1 MKILTTFGAILV
13 LATFFT
19 RASGQALKS
28 IDVSTSDNKGLW
40 IKNFNGFQQPGYDLP
55 LLSLRLNDKRFS
67 SLGAPVKDSNS
78 VGIDDKLALS
88 VTGTRILASGGIEL
102 EVKIVNNSR
111 DTVRISNIVPFGES
125 DKQVYLTHWDK
136 GDPLAQAFLF
146 RPGYAPVNV
155 TLPDNSW
162 GIGVGIVNVDN
173 GSSIVALAKINKSK
187 SQQVVFRRFQSFL
200 NPGAVLVC
208 NIWMDSYIGRW
219 QEGFRLMFQKKMLY
233 DLEPGSFD
241 NHLYERADL
250 KWINHSFVGH
260 FVSAWHNYFYDGEK
274 NLLTYND
281 FDKNIQKN
289 FGGDDFMILWTGFPV
304 LGLDQRNQ
312 WDLIRAMPGGVAQL
326 RKISDN
332 GLKEG
337 MHLMTNYTPW
347 DLPASYDQLY
357 NSTNYENPMEA
368 LGKISQ
374 AAGFWG
380 VMFDTRSESGKWFQ
394 EAMDKYR
401 SGYAIF
407 PEGMCTPADMQVCKM
422 GRTHAAIHYAPFLNL
437 IKLIKPDVGI
447 FRQAVIDQEDPRR
460 DAALSFFNG
469 HGVEYHLYVPYN
481 LDWVQ
486 ELYAFTGRTVRI
498 LRESANNFC
507 NYGWTPLLPTSTD
520 SIYVNEWPGENKTIY
535 TIYNLHPEGYHG
547 ALFEVPARPGW
558 HYVDLWRNEELQT
571 IPVGSK
577 NLIKLNVD
585 GFPRKYLGTLAEA
598 SVSAVG
604 HFPKLIRETKS
615 GDQLDLKTE
624 KGNRLKIWQGSP
636 SYGKQPIVDLS
647 ATSVRVAESKL
658 RNGGFAGNLVVQAF
672 DNEELLDEYII
683 PGTAKFAELEPERLF
698 EKSAGKTD
706 YQSEYMDVKLSRE
719 QDLLTVL
726 LKKDAQLTIYP
737 KDLKATTPIETG
749 NKNSTFKLLDT
760 FGRYEGDL
768 IVLAK
773 QNGVTVDSASVN
785 IPYGYPR
792 IASVIEKTEK
802 TSTVPEGMALIP
814 AGKFR
819 FKSRFIGDWMIK
831 YPVEDTG
838 KVFNMKAFYMDKHPV
853 TNAQFAHF
861 LKATNYKPSDPEN
874 FLKNWTNGV
883 MPEGTADN
891 PVTFVSYE
899 DAKAYAKWAG
909 KRLPTEKEWQY
920 AAQGPDE
927 YLYPWGNKM
936 DSTKCNVGNGILD
949 PVGKYPQGANAAG
962 IEELTGSVWQL
973 TNDLY
978 KSGTTGFVILKG
990 GSYFTTKSSWWYV
1003 TGGALDL
1010 TCRQQLLRVSQG
1022 YERNATTGF
1031 RLVKD
1036 AE

>member
-1 MKILTTFGAILV
+1 MKRIKFFLGIVVLV
-13 LATFFT
+13 SLAVEVS
-19 RASGQALKS
+19 AQALKS
-28 IDVSTSDNKGLW
+28 IDVSTSDKKGLW

-55 LLSLRLNDKRFS
+55 LLSLRLNDRLYS
-67 SLGAPVKDSNS
+67 SLGAPVKDENS
-78 VGIDDKLALS
+78 VAIDNKLLLS
-88 VTGTRILASGGIEL
+88 VTGTNLLSSGGIEM
-102 EVKIVNNSR
+102 EVRIVNNSA
-111 DTVRISNIVPFGES
+111 DTVRVSSIVPFGES
-125 DKQVYLTHWDK
+125 DKQVYLTHLPK
-136 GDPLAQAFLF
+136 GDPLAQSFLF

-187 SQQVVFRRFQSFL
+187 SQHVGFRRFQSFL
-200 NPGAVLVC
+200 YPGSVLVC
-208 NIWMDSYIGRW
+208 NLWMDSYIGRW
-219 QEGFRLMFQKKMLY
+219 QEGLRLMFQKKMLY

-274 NLLTYND
+274 NLLTYTD
-281 FDKNIQKN
+281 FDKNIRKN
-289 FGGDDFMILWTGFPV
+289 FGGDDYMILWTGFPV

-312 WDLIRAMPGGVAQL
+312 WDLIRAMPGGVAGL
-326 RKISDN
+326 RKISAS

-347 DLPASYDQLY
+347 DLPASYDQLF
-357 NSTNYENPMEA
+357 NSTRYENPMEA

-374 AAGFWG
+374 DADFWG

-394 EAMDKYR
+394 DAMDKYR
-401 SGYAIF
+401 SGFAIF
-407 PEGMCTPADMQVCKM
+407 PEGMCIPADMQECKM

-437 IKLIKPDVGI
+437 IKLIKPDIGI
-447 FRQAVIDQEDPRR
+447 FRQAVIDKEDPRR
-460 DAALSFFNG
+460 DVALSFFNG
-469 HGVEYHLYVPYN
+469 HGIEYHLYVPYD

-498 LRESANNFC
+498 LRESADNFC

-520 SIYVNEWPGENKTIY
+520 SIYVNEWPGEDKTIY
-535 TIYNLHPEGYHG
+535 TIYNLHPEGYKG
-547 ALFEVPARPGW
+547 ALFEVPAKPGW

-585 GFPRKYLGTLAEA
+585 GFPRGYLGTLAEA

-604 HFPKLIRETKS
+604 HFPKLIKATKL
-615 GDQLDLKTE
+615 GDLLEVRTE

-636 SYGKQPIVDLS
+636 SYGKQPAIDLHS
-647 ATSVRVAESKL
+647 TSIQVAESKL
-658 RNGGFAGNLVVQAF
+658 RKNGFTGNLVVQAF
-672 DNEELLDEYII
+672 DNERIIDECVI
-683 PGTAKFAELEPERLF
+683 PGVAKDIENKPEMLF
-698 EKSAGKTD
+698 EKSDGRSD
-706 YQSEYMDVKLSRE
+706 YQSEYMDVNLFRE
-719 QDLLTVL
+719 QDVLKVL
-726 LKKDAQLTIYP
+726 LKKDVQLIFYP
-737 KDLKATTPIETG
+737 KDLRSAKHVETS
-749 NKNSTFKLLDT
+749 NKNSTYKLLDT

-768 IVLAK
+768 IILAK
-773 QNGVTVDSASVN
+773 QNDLIVDSTSVN

-792 IASVIEKTEK
+792 IASAVEKTE
-802 TSTVPEGMALIP
+802 TASIVPEGMALIP
-814 AGKFR
+814 EGKFR

-853 TNAQFAHF
+853 TNAQFAQF

-874 FLKNWTNGV
+874 FLKNWTDGV
-883 MPEGTADN
+883 MPEGTEDN
-891 PVTFVSYE
+891 PVTFVSWE
-899 DAKAYAKWAG
+899 DAKAYAKWAK

-920 AAQGPDE
+920 AAQGMKG
-927 YLYPWGNKM
+927 YLYPWGNKL
-936 DSTKCNVGNGILD
+936 DSTKCNIGNGILD
-949 PVGKYPQGANAAG
+949 PIGTYPQGANEFG
-962 IEELTGSVWQL
+962 IEELTGSVWQV

-978 KSGTTGFVILKG
+978 KSGTTGYVILKG

-1022 YERNATTGF
+1022 YERNATVGF

-1036 AE
+1036 VE